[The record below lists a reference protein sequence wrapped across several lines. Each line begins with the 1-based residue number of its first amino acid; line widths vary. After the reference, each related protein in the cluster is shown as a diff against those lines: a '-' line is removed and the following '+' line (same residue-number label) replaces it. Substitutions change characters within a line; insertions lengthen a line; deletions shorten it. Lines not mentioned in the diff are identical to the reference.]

1 MVIMWPL
8 MPIRQMINDNKYKLQ
23 FRVIGESPALKP
35 SSKAPFKKLFVLKAR
50 VFASAQSK
58 FF

>member
-1 MVIMWPL
+1 MWPL

-50 VFASAQSK
+50 VFASAQRK